1 MMRLTTSRTTS
12 LLSMAMAM
20 AMAHGSGYADLDQEA
35 RDWMVRAQR
44 VAAFPPDMTVQQMQV
59 IVPLHFMLR

>member
-1 MMRLTTSRTTS
+1 MMRLTTSRTRS
-12 LLSMAMAM
+12 LLWMAM